1 MKIKS
6 SGMAPLLGLLM
17 TAGLATSAS
26 AGMVKDQHG
35 NVGYDTA
42 AECDA
47 AVRAGTATFYTSFTH
62 KPPLKRAGEVS
73 VKAMTLADVGIPQ
86 SVVDQKG
93 FGTSRYQPGAC
104 DVGAKHSGGRDGV
117 AAELQGKYVP
127 FSPSMPVN
135 VYYDKAGNPVRV
147 SMKQCDNW
155 FSGNF
160 PRPIPA
166 PVVAAKP
173 AAAPPAPPPAPPAAA
188 VPPPPPVAAAP
199 VTPPPPVAPV
209 AVKAAVAGASG
220 GISTGT
226 VLIGVGAVVGL
237 GALINNNGDSGTSG
251 TTGTTGTTGTN

>member
-1 MKIKS
+1 VQIKI
-6 SGMAPLLGLLM
+6 SGMAPLVGLLM
-17 TAGLATSAS
+17 AAGVVTSAS
-26 AGMVKDQHG
+26 AGMVKDKHG

-104 DVGAKHSGGRDGV
+104 DPGAARSGGRDGV

-127 FSPSMPVN
+127 FSPAMAVN
-135 VYYDKAGNPVRV
+135 VYYDKAGKPVRV

-155 FSGNF
+155 FGGNF

-173 AAAPPAPPPAPPAAA
+173 AAAPPAPPAAPPAAA
-188 VPPPPPVAAAP
+188 VPPPPPAAAAP
-199 VTPPPPVAPV
+199 VTPAPVAPV
-209 AVKAAVAGASG
+209 SVKAAVAGATG

-226 VLIGVGAVVGL
+226 ILIGVGALVGL
-237 GALINNNGDSGTSG
+237 GALINNDGDSGTSG
-251 TTGTTGTTGTN
+251 TTGTAGTTGAN